1 MKLCGD
7 GPSAT
12 DFKSQAA
19 WAGGVG
25 KIGGKGQKTQVVG
38 LVAAVFPFPPLSG
51 SFQGLRCC
59 CGLFLFSSWL
69 ACLSPRKFKPV
80 SGGDLKGRGRRG
92 SRCRPG
98 ADQTDLRAALCSPRI
113 LHPDSGPGGK
123 AGPGGPGSGPCAW
136 AGKMA
141 TPPAETAPPGHGRGR
156 RYLRGPPVPP

>member
-38 LVAAVFPFPPLSG
+38 LVAALFPFPPLSG

-59 CGLFLFSSWL
+59 CAAACFFS
-69 ACLSPRKFKPV
+69 
-80 SGGDLKGRGRRG
+80 
-92 SRCRPG
+92 
-98 ADQTDLRAALCSPRI
+98 
-113 LHPDSGPGGK
+113 PGGR
-123 AGPGGPGSGPCAW
+123 PVF
-136 AGKMA
+136 
-141 TPPAETAPPGHGRGR
+141 
-156 RYLRGPPVPP
+156 LRENSNLG